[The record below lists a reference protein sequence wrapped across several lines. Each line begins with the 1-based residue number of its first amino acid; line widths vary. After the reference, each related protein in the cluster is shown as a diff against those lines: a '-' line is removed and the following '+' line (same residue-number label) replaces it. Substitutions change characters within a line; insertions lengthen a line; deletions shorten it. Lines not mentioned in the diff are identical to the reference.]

1 MPRFN
6 TDIVLKVI
14 LQTHINNSLTKP
26 VTYHK
31 FPMLKFDVASF
42 INDDTAD
49 DLFKACY
56 PRYKYSRTRQWRKTT
71 LDIDPGAFIN
81 IFLDSLEYAI
91 ANKEDIIVPNG
102 CCDTPFCDL
111 LEFYTLL
118 YSYFK
123 KIEFRNIVLQELIS
137 QSK

>member
-26 VTYHK
+26 ITYHK

-42 INDDTAD
+42 INDNTAD

-56 PRYKYSRTRQWRKTT
+56 PRYKYSITRQWRKTT

-81 IFLDSLEYAI
+81 IFLDSLESTETVLYWI
-91 ANKEDIIVPNG
+91 
-102 CCDTPFCDL
+102 
-111 LEFYTLL
+111 LEFGYVKV
-118 YSYFK
+118 K
-123 KIEFRNIVLQELIS
+123 KKQYCSPGMYCKMVRIIHQENPW
-137 QSK
+137 KAERGRGCG